1 MGERIHCKI
10 HGGCTLWAA
19 CEHVNERKAKRIILS
34 ESKLVLCLPC
44 AMKLNELK
52 TSPLMGIC
60 DECLRDFVKQL
71 LKNVEAEEDIKRV
84 VLGLENLGGKVVLN
98 G

>member
-1 MGERIHCKI
+1 
-10 HGGCTLWAA
+10 
-19 CEHVNERKAKRIILS
+19 
-34 ESKLVLCLPC
+34 
-44 AMKLNELK
+44 MKLNELK